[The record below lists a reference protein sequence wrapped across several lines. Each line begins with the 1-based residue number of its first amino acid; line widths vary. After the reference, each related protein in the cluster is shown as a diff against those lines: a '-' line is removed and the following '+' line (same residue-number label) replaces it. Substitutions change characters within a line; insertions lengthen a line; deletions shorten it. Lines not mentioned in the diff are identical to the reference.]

1 MSRATAIAS
10 RHVAYAMH
18 FINDPSAGEP
28 TDEEIERVSSG
39 CVRRPKPEEY
49 AKIRAEVEAWR
60 RYGLTTAEL
69 TELEDPTPVWTVTLG
84 DLQRIAGRKLD
95 DDEIADV
102 HNTLSGPDFADQVSS
117 AVTAVLPD
125 GRYV

>member
-1 MSRATAIAS
+1 VSKATALAS

-28 TDEEIERVSSG
+28 TDGEIERVSYG
-39 CVRRPKPEEY
+39 CARRPRPEEY
-49 AKIRAEVEAWR
+49 PKIRAEVEAWR
-60 RYGLTTAEL
+60 AYGLTMAEL
-69 TELEDPTPVWTVTLG
+69 AELEDPTPVFTVTLG

-95 DDEIADV
+95 DDEIADL
-102 HNTLSGPDFADQVSS
+102 HNTLAGPDFADQVSA
-117 AVTAVLPD
+117 AVTAALPD